1 MAVAYFD
8 SWVGEGSADVR
19 VAIVIVGGRDG
30 RCRAHAQAELAPRG
44 LEQRVLGALTPA
56 LADGLAPRESVAAMV
71 ITDMRED
78 VRQHIVQL
86 NANRSAGA
94 RLGTRLLSTRLG
106 TRTHGIVGLRKA
118 YGHRSDESM
127 PALESL
133 QPPEGG

>member
-44 LEQRVLGALTPA
+44 LEQRILRALTPA

-78 VRQHIVQL
+78 VRQHVVQL
-86 NANRSAGA
+86 NALGDRRRPLGTG
-94 RLGTRLLSTRLG
+94 LGTRAHMVAGRVKIESE
-106 TRTHGIVGLRKA
+106 
-118 YGHRSDESM
+118 RSAQRRCQHS
-127 PALESL
+127 
-133 QPPEGG
+133 